1 MDRIYIPT
9 FRRVDEQKTFERLPD
24 KYKEKVIMVVQKD
37 ERPQYKYDVEYLEV
51 GNLIGIAATRNEIYN
66 HAGDSKFMM
75 VDDDII
81 FHRRNKKYYGEE
93 SNMNGSKR
101 D

>member
-9 FRRVDEQKTFERLPD
+9 FRRVNEQKTFERLPD

-51 GNLIGIAATRNEIYN
+51 DNLIGIAATRNEIYN
-66 HAGDSKFMM
+66 HF
-75 VDDDII
+75 
-81 FHRRNKKYYGEE
+81 E
-93 SNMNGSKR
+93 SLGLENTFYSVSWEL
-101 D
+101 